1 MILPEINAFFT
12 FIDYLD
18 SRKSELIETYIPLCL
33 EVSKLDEERSKL
45 RPRENY
51 NDKIKYDIIQQQ
63 ISEKFEPITD
73 NVYKP
78 IAQKLIDLKI
88 WNGEDVCT
96 SIWNNN
102 IGAVSDQKEN
112 FDLDDVIEITRYK
125 VKYLNFRK
133 ETDSAFLCLAMIFSQ
148 LDEIL
153 KVLFDFF
160 KDTNENE
167 FDSFEAKVINVG
179 SMEELVE
186 NLKNKGDRHVKFAL
200 PHDFFSKKPVQPLT
214 HGQILLVKNEYNM
227 GDTFNGIYNST
238 IYNRSTFT
246 DAFNSVK
253 TKYSEDSAAALEMV
267 RIFVEDSKNQEAGEL
282 FDSFNEELKK
292 DKPKT
297 SVLQSLWRGLIKIVP
312 LITETVGLADKIL
325 PLFQA

>member
-1 MILPEINAFFT
+1 MISPKINAFFT

-18 SRKSELIETYIPLCL
+18 SRRSELIEIYIPLCL
-33 EVSKLDEERSKL
+33 EINKLDVLRSNL

-51 NDKIKYDIIQQQ
+51 NDKIKYDIVQQQ
-63 ISEKFEPITD
+63 ITEKFEPITEY
-73 NVYKP
+73 VYKP

-88 WNGEDVCT
+88 WNGEDGCT

-102 IGAVSDQKEN
+102 ISAISDQKEK
-112 FDLDDVIEITRYK
+112 FDLDDVNEIIRYK

-133 ETDSAFLCLAMIFSQ
+133 ETDSSFLCLAMIFSQ

-160 KDTNENE
+160 KDTSENE
-167 FDSFEAKVINVG
+167 FDGFEAEVIQVG
-179 SMEELVE
+179 SMEELVQ
-186 NLKNKGDRHVKFAL
+186 NFKNKGDRHVKFSL
-200 PHDFFSKKPVQPLT
+200 PHDFFHRKSFQPLA
-214 HGQILLVKNEYNM
+214 HGQIVLVKNEYNM

-267 RIFVEDSKNQEAGEL
+267 RIFVEESKNQEAGDL

-292 DKPKT
+292 EKPKT
-297 SVLQSLWRGLIKIVP
+297 SVLQSLWGGLIKIVP
-312 LITETVGLADKIL
+312 LITETIGLADKIL
-325 PLFQA
+325 PLFQH